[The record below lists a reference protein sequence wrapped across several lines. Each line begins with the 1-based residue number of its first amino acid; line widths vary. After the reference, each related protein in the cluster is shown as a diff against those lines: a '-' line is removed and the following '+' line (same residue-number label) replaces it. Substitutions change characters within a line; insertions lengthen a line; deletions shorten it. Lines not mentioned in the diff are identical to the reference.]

1 MAKGRIY
8 TVLAAVLPA
17 ITTFSALDVK
27 CMSDKSSPRWMR
39 NLLRVE
45 EMQGRL
51 ATCIAQILQQP
62 FVSNGKRYYARC
74 RGDSWLTREGLREL
88 TANS

>member
-8 TVLAAVLPA
+8 TVLTAVLPA

-39 NLLRVE
+39 NLLRE

-51 ATCIAQILQQP
+51 ATCIAQI
-62 FVSNGKRYYARC
+62 
-74 RGDSWLTREGLREL
+74 
-88 TANS
+88 TAATFRLER